1 MAEGRSVA
9 RRVLELKELLGCAQ
23 EPEEIIKTLKV
34 LQDLDISL
42 DILVE
47 TGIGKTVNS
56 FRKHATAGNVAKTLV
71 KQWKKLIP
79 PENKSGPRGRKQN
92 TEKEKDETKASVSEE
107 VKHPEKSKASVLAS
121 RSSNSAPILKKLNK
135 QRTCSEKTHRSRDRE
150 SQKECDNKEW
160 SSSSKHA
167 SHSNNPQAKESDF
180 KERTT
185 TDSKKVSEKQCS
197 SVANKDLPSLK
208 EKPSKDASKQRNPK
222 HVKKPNQKLVIKSKV
237 ELSSEEKQCSSVA
250 NKDLPSLKE
259 KPSKDASKQRNPKH
273 VEKPNQKLVIK
284 SKVELSS
291 EEKQCSSVAN
301 KDLPSLKEKPSKDA
315 SKQRNPKH
323 VEKPNQKLII
333 KSKVEL
339 SSEEEFE
346 PPTMSFESYLNY
358 DQVTKKRKR
367 KACSTG
373 ERTKCSEQN
382 NSLPQKASKFFH
394 EKEREDDEK
403 KSENDQSET
412 PNKKAKVACLQDL
425 LNTPLPKFLT
435 GISVSSTSYA
445 AEFKDFLAPAVE
457 APQQVVETIQF
468 TGRRLNSKMQV
479 YSGSKTVCLSKMLT
493 LYEQC
498 IRVLQNNIDSLHE
511 VGGVPFEILE
521 PVLTRCTPEQLFRI
535 EECNPTFTEES
546 DHLWKKHCQRDFKNE
561 SLLEYES
568 WREMYL
574 RLFNQREEK
583 LKTLTKNIISAQS
596 EKPKGRQVKM
606 AYVTS
611 AAKPPR
617 NIRRQ
622 QEIHGTAGPV
632 TQLHPIEKCKL
643 RIAESRHRNNSSSNP
658 IPASN
663 SGSSSSSVMP
673 QDGKK
678 PIKKIAPIMRK
689 TLKALKSRAGRR

>member
-9 RRVLELKELLGCAQ
+9 LRVLELKERLGCAQ
-23 EPEEIIKTLKV
+23 EPAEIIKTLKV

-71 KQWKKLIP
+71 KQWKKLTL
-79 PENKSGPRGRKQN
+79 PENKSDHRGRKQN
-92 TEKEKDETKASVSEE
+92 TEKDETKSSGAKEIKPS
-107 VKHPEKSKASVLAS
+107 EKSKASVLAS
-121 RSSNSAPILKKLNK
+121 RSSNTAPISKKLNK
-135 QRTCSEKTHRSRDRE
+135 QRICSEKTHQSRHSE
-150 SQKECDNKEW
+150 SQKECDNKEC
-160 SSSSKHA
+160 SSSDSKDA
-167 SHSNNPQAKESDF
+167 SPVTNPQAKESDF
-180 KERTT
+180 KETT
-185 TDSKKVSEKQCS
+185 STDSKKVSEKQRS
-197 SVANKDLPSLK
+197 SVVNKDLPPLK

-222 HVKKPNQKLVIKSKV
+222 HVKKPNQKVVIKSKA
-237 ELSSEEKQCSSVA
+237 E
-250 NKDLPSLKE
+250 LPS
-259 KPSKDASKQRNPKH
+259 D
-273 VEKPNQKLVIK
+273 
-284 SKVELSS
+284 
-291 EEKQCSSVAN
+291 
-301 KDLPSLKEKPSKDA
+301 
-315 SKQRNPKH
+315 
-323 VEKPNQKLII
+323 
-333 KSKVEL
+333 
-339 SSEEEFE
+339 EEFE

-358 DQVTKKRKR
+358 DQLTKKRKR
-367 KACSTG
+367 KACPT
-373 ERTKCSEQN
+373 
-382 NSLPQKASKFFH
+382 SKFPRA
-394 EKEREDDEK
+394 KEGEEDVK
-403 KSENDQSET
+403 KCEDDQSET
-412 PNKKAKVACLQDL
+412 PNKKAKVASLQDL

-435 GISVSSTSYA
+435 GISISSPSYA
-445 AEFKDFLAPAVE
+445 ADFKASLAPVVE
-457 APQQVVETIQF
+457 APQQVSETVQF

-546 DHLWKKHCQRDFKNE
+546 DQLWKKHCQRDFKNE

-583 LKTLTKNIISAQS
+583 LKMLTKNILSAQS

-606 AYVTS
+606 AYMTG

-617 NIRRQ
+617 NIRRR

-632 TQLHPIEKCKL
+632 AQLRPIEKGKT
-643 RIAESRHRNNSSSNP
+643 RIPESRDRNNTSSNLNP
-658 IPASN
+658 TNN
-663 SGSSSSSVMP
+663 SGSCSSSVMT

-689 TLKALKSRAGRR
+689 TLKALKNRAGRR

>member
-1 MAEGRSVA
+1 MG
-9 RRVLELKELLGCAQ
+9 AQ
-23 EPEEIIKTLKV
+23 LPWAAWPPETRGTSLDPASAQIIKTLKV

-47 TGIGKTVNS
+47 TGIGKAVNS

-79 PENKSGPRGRKQN
+79 PENKSGHRGRKQN
-92 TEKEKDETKASVSEE
+92 TEKEKDETQSSVSKEI
-107 VKHPEKSKASVLAS
+107 KSSEKSKASVLAS
-121 RSSNSAPILKKLNK
+121 RSSNSAPISKKLNK
-135 QRTCSEKTHRSRDRE
+135 QRTCSEETHQSRDSE
-150 SQKECDNKEW
+150 SQKGCDNKEC
-160 SSSSKHA
+160 SSSGSKHA
-167 SHSNNPQAKESDF
+167 SQGTNLQAKESDF
-180 KERTT
+180 KETT
-185 TDSKKVSEKQCS
+185 STDSKKVSENQCS
-197 SVANKDLPSLK
+197 SVANKDLSPLK

-222 HVKKPNQKLVIKSKV
+222 NVKKLKQKLVIKSKA
-237 ELSSEEKQCSSVA
+237 E
-250 NKDLPSLKE
+250 LPS
-259 KPSKDASKQRNPKH
+259 D
-273 VEKPNQKLVIK
+273 
-284 SKVELSS
+284 
-291 EEKQCSSVAN
+291 
-301 KDLPSLKEKPSKDA
+301 
-315 SKQRNPKH
+315 
-323 VEKPNQKLII
+323 
-333 KSKVEL
+333 
-339 SSEEEFE
+339 EEFE

-367 KACSTG
+367 KACPT
-373 ERTKCSEQN
+373 
-382 NSLPQKASKFFH
+382 SKFSH
-394 EKEREDDEK
+394 AKKGEEGVKNCED
-403 KSENDQSET
+403 DQSET
-412 PNKKAKVACLQDL
+412 PNKKAKVTSLQDL

-435 GISVSSTSYA
+435 GISISSPPYA
-445 AEFKDFLAPAVE
+445 ADFKASLAPVVE
-457 APQQVVETIQF
+457 ATRQVSETVQF

-535 EECNPTFTEES
+535 EECNPMFTEES

-583 LKTLTKNIISAQS
+583 LKMLTKNILSAQS

-632 TQLHPIEKCKL
+632 AQLHPVEKCKT
-643 RIAESRHRNNSSSNP
+643 RIPESRDRNNTSSNP
-658 IPASN
+658 IPTGN
-663 SGSSSSSVMP
+663 SGSSSSSVMTP
-673 QDGKK
+673 DGKK

-689 TLKALKSRAGRR
+689 TLKALKNRAGRR

>member
-1 MAEGRSVA
+1 
-9 RRVLELKELLGCAQ
+9 
-23 EPEEIIKTLKV
+23 
-34 LQDLDISL
+34 
-42 DILVE
+42 
-47 TGIGKTVNS
+47 
-56 FRKHATAGNVAKTLV
+56 
-71 KQWKKLIP
+71 
-79 PENKSGPRGRKQN
+79 
-92 TEKEKDETKASVSEE
+92 
-107 VKHPEKSKASVLAS
+107 
-121 RSSNSAPILKKLNK
+121 
-135 QRTCSEKTHRSRDRE
+135 
-150 SQKECDNKEW
+150 
-160 SSSSKHA
+160 
-167 SHSNNPQAKESDF
+167 
-180 KERTT
+180 
-185 TDSKKVSEKQCS
+185 
-197 SVANKDLPSLK
+197 
-208 EKPSKDASKQRNPK
+208 
-222 HVKKPNQKLVIKSKV
+222 
-237 ELSSEEKQCSSVA
+237 
-250 NKDLPSLKE
+250 
-259 KPSKDASKQRNPKH
+259 
-273 VEKPNQKLVIK
+273 
-284 SKVELSS
+284 
-291 EEKQCSSVAN
+291 
-301 KDLPSLKEKPSKDA
+301 
-315 SKQRNPKH
+315 
-323 VEKPNQKLII
+323 
-333 KSKVEL
+333 
-339 SSEEEFE
+339 
-346 PPTMSFESYLNY
+346 MSFESYLNY

-373 ERTKCSEQN
+373 ERTN
-382 NSLPQKASKFFH
+382 LSKPKLVMLKQCFL
-394 EKEREDDEK
+394 DCA
-403 KSENDQSET
+403 Q
-412 PNKKAKVACLQDL
+412 AKVACLQDL

-546 DHLWKKHCQRDFKNE
+546 DRLWKKHCQRDFKNE

-632 TQLHPIEKCKL
+632 TQLH
-643 RIAESRHRNNSSSNP
+643 
-658 IPASN
+658 
-663 SGSSSSSVMP
+663 
-673 QDGKK
+673 
-678 PIKKIAPIMRK
+678 
-689 TLKALKSRAGRR
+689 